1 MTAAGQN
8 PRMSETKTDPKVLL
22 ERRMERALKSGDSA
36 RIKMVAALNKDGWS
50 EEVRGHG
57 VISAALRGDVG
68 MAEFWIKSLKA
79 DPRFADDSA
88 LRWASVLKKDDV
100 TRFLAQR
107 IFALRRWKRRGRQAV
122 LKEVEIVRG
131 RIVRSCA
138 ELKEPPDVERRA
150 MEIVEE
156 EAGQL
161 IDRLGV

>member
-1 MTAAGQN
+1 
-8 PRMSETKTDPKVLL
+8 
-22 ERRMERALKSGDSA
+22 
-36 RIKMVAALNKDGWS
+36 MVAGLNKDGWS

-68 MAEFWIKSLKA
+68 MAEYWVKSLKA

-88 LRWASVLKKDDV
+88 LRWAAVLKRDDI

-107 IFALRRWKRRGRQAV
+107 IFTLRRWKRRGRQAV

-131 RIVRSCA
+131 RIARSCA
-138 ELKEPPDVERRA
+138 ELKKPPEVEARA

-156 EAGQL
+156 EVGRL
-161 IDRLGV
+161 VSKLGV

>member
-1 MTAAGQN
+1 
-8 PRMSETKTDPKVLL
+8 MSVTKTDPKALL
-22 ERRMERALKSGDSA
+22 EKRMERALKSGDSA

-68 MAEFWIKSLKA
+68 MAEYWVKSLKA

-88 LRWASVLKKDDV
+88 LRWAAVLKRDDI

-107 IFALRRWKRRGRQAV
+107 IFTLRRWKRRGRQAV

-131 RIVRSCA
+131 RIARSCA
-138 ELKEPPDVERRA
+138 ELKKPPEVEARA

-156 EAGQL
+156 EVGRL
-161 IDRLGV
+161 VSKLGV